1 MSEPAAS
8 GTGVTRTDA
17 VFVALLRRDLSERH
31 QGSLLG
37 IGWNLLQPLLQL
49 AVLSLVFTHLL
60 PARTAT
66 GHVPYA
72 AFLALGLWPWQM
84 FANALTRGTSALTD
98 NAALI
103 GKVAL
108 PHSLY
113 VLARVLGSVL
123 PDLAG
128 LVLVL
133 IAIIAFGVPL
143 SLAGLPVMVVA
154 LLVILAYSLA
164 AALIASVL
172 QVFLRDVGFA
182 VGQLLTLGFFI
193 SPVLYDRAQLPEPF
207 ATVLGFNPL
216 AAPIE
221 SIRAGLL
228 GLPVPWI
235 ALGASVAFA
244 LIVLLFARGLF
255 ARARPHIEDFL

>member
-1 MSEPAAS
+1 MNTPAAPAA
-8 GTGVTRTDA
+8 GNARRHA
-17 VFVALLRRDLSERH
+17 VFLALLRRDLSERH

-37 IGWNLLQPLLQL
+37 IGWSLLQPLLQL

-60 PARTAT
+60 PARSST

-84 FANALTRGTSALTD
+84 FANALLRGTTALTD

-108 PHSLY
+108 PHTLY

-128 LVLVL
+128 MVLVL
-133 IAIIAFGVPL
+133 IAIAAFGVPL
-143 SLAGLPVMVVA
+143 HLPGLPLAA
-154 LLVILAYSLA
+154 LAVLIVLAYGLA
-164 AALIASVL
+164 AAWVAAVL

-182 VGQLLTLGFFI
+182 VGQLLTLGFFL
-193 SPVLYDRAQLPEPF
+193 SPVLYDRTQLPEPF
-207 ATVLGFNPL
+207 ASMLGFNPL
-216 AAPIE
+216 APPIE
-221 SIRAGLL
+221 AIRASLL
-228 GLPVPWI
+228 GLPVPAT
-235 ALGASVAFA
+235 ALGASAA
-244 LIVLLFARGLF
+244 LAVLALLFARRLF
-255 ARARPHIEDFL
+255 ARAQPHVEDFL

>member
-1 MSEPAAS
+1 MSAQTAPEAGNA
-8 GTGVTRTDA
+8 RHNA
-17 VFVALLRRDLSERH
+17 VFFALLRRDLSERH

-60 PARTAT
+60 PARAAT

-72 AFLALGLWPWQM
+72 AFLALGLWPWQL

-108 PHSLY
+108 PHALY

-123 PDLAG
+123 PDLVG
-128 LVLVL
+128 MVLVL
-133 IAIIAFGVPL
+133 LAVAAFGVPL
-143 SLAGLPVMVVA
+143 SLAGLPVTVLA
-154 LLVILAYSLA
+154 LLVVLAYGVA

-207 ATVLGFNPL
+207 AIVLGFNPL

-235 ALGASVAFA
+235 ALGASAAFA
-244 LIVLLFARGLF
+244 LIALLFAHGLF

>member
-1 MSEPAAS
+1 MTEPAAS
-8 GTGVTRTDA
+8 DGGVIRTGA
-17 VFVALLRRDLSERH
+17 VFLALLRRDLSERH

-60 PARTAT
+60 PARAAT

-72 AFLALGLWPWQM
+72 AFLALGLWPWQV
-84 FANALTRGTSALTD
+84 FANALSRGTTALTD

-128 LVLVL
+128 MVLVL
-133 IAIIAFGVPL
+133 GAIVVYGLPL
-143 SLAGLPVMVVA
+143 SIAGLPVMVLA
-154 LLVILAYSLA
+154 LLVVLAYSLA

-182 VGQLLTLGFFI
+182 VGQLLTLEFFI
-193 SPVLYDRAQLPEPF
+193 SPVLYDRTQLPEPF
-207 ATVLGFNPL
+207 ATVLAFNPL

-221 SIRAGLL
+221 AIRAGLL
-228 GLPVPWI
+228 GLPVAWT
-235 ALGASVAFA
+235 ALGASAAFA

>member
-1 MSEPAAS
+1 MFHSVAGSA
-8 GTGVTRTDA
+8 RRYA
-17 VFVALLRRDLSERH
+17 VFFALLRRDLSERH

-60 PARTAT
+60 PARAAS

-84 FANALTRGTSALTD
+84 FANAVTRGTSALTD

-103 GKVAL
+103 GKVAV
-108 PHSLY
+108 PHALY
-113 VLARVLGSVL
+113 VLARVLGSLL
-123 PDLAG
+123 PDLVG
-128 LVLVL
+128 MVLVL
-133 IAIIAFGVPL
+133 LAIAAFAVPL
-143 SLAGLPVMVVA
+143 HLAAAPVTVLA
-154 LLVILAYSLA
+154 LLVVLAYGLA
-164 AALIASVL
+164 AAWIAAVL

-193 SPVLYDRAQLPEPF
+193 SPVLYDRAQLPPAF
-207 ATVLGFNPL
+207 AVVLGFNPL

-221 SIRAGLL
+221 AIRASLL
-228 GLPVPWI
+228 ALPVPMF
-235 ALGASVAFA
+235 ALGASAAGAVLA
-244 LIVLLFARGLF
+244 LLLAHALF
-255 ARARPHIEDFL
+255 VRARPHIEDFL